1 MKKNDK
7 KYTIANAAG
16 FIFPV
21 TTVYM
26 ATYVIDSFQAKEYDL
41 VVCTLFLVSCSVA
54 LTIVTGKSYTLTEQG
69 IRHKF
74 WGICYRVTPWSDVK
88 DVMNVYVQTGARGD
102 RPRWYLRPCAGT
114 YTARMKADI
123 SPKHRGKSS
132 IQNGY
137 AEDYSRSVIRKSTR
151 SGFWGLWRNIMAR
164 WTTILLPT
172 IRKPT
177 PSRRNG
183 GRNEKPKERER

>member
-26 ATYVIDSFQAKEYDL
+26 ATYVVDSFQAKEYDL

-102 RPRWYLRPCAGT
+102 PPSLVFTTMRGNIYRP
-114 YTARMKADI
+114 D
-123 SPKHRGKSS
+123 
-132 IQNGY
+132 
-137 AEDYSRSVIRKSTR
+137 
-151 SGFWGLWRNIMAR
+151 
-164 WTTILLPT
+164 
-172 IRKPT
+172 
-177 PSRRNG
+177 
-183 GRNEKPKERER
+183 

>member
-1 MKKNDK
+1 
-7 KYTIANAAG
+7 
-16 FIFPV
+16 
-21 TTVYM
+21 M

-88 DVMNVYVQTGARGD
+88 DVMNVYV
-102 RPRWYLRPCAGT
+102 
-114 YTARMKADI
+114 ARMKADI

-132 IQNGY
+132 I
-137 AEDYSRSVIRKSTR
+137 
-151 SGFWGLWRNIMAR
+151 F
-164 WTTILLPT
+164 
-172 IRKPT
+172 
-177 PSRRNG
+177 
-183 GRNEKPKERER
+183 NEE

>member
-88 DVMNVYVQTGARGD
+88 DVMNVYVQTGARRSALVGIYD
-102 RPRWYLRPCAGT
+102 HTR
-114 YTARMKADI
+114 KHI
-123 SPKHRGKSS
+123 SPG
-132 IQNGY
+132 
-137 AEDYSRSVIRKSTR
+137 
-151 SGFWGLWRNIMAR
+151 
-164 WTTILLPT
+164 
-172 IRKPT
+172 
-177 PSRRNG
+177 
-183 GRNEKPKERER
+183 

>member
-88 DVMNVYVQTGARGD
+88 DVMNVYVQTGA
-102 RPRWYLRPCAGT
+102 YLRPHAET
-114 YTARMKADI
+114 YIARMKADI
-123 SPKHRGKSS
+123 SPKRRGKSS

-137 AEDYSRSVIRKSTR
+137 AEEYSRSVIRKSTR